1 MWQSKCSTVQ
11 FWESAHPAGFS
22 NLKPVTAN
30 SRLLDEHADFSSAAA
45 ELYAAA
51 NCVNDVIA
59 LSYVCEEAGIPF
71 QLPFAIH
78 IDNQAAISYMTRR
91 DFAGRTK
98 LRHIDARA
106 CWVEALRDAQIVAPR
121 YIHTESQL
129 ADWMTK
135 GLIEHKFNR
144 FRSKLMLNVPLL
156 FKSK

>member
-1 MWQSKCSTVQ
+1 MDLQ
-11 FWESAHPAGFS
+11 
-22 NLKPVTAN
+22 
-30 SRLLDEHADFSSAAA
+30 RL
-45 ELYAAA
+45 
-51 NCVNDVIA
+51 A

-71 QLPFAIH
+71 ELPFTIH

-106 CWVEALRDAQIVAPR
+106 SWVETLRDAKLVAPR
-121 YIHTESQL
+121 YIPTESQL

-135 GLIEHKFNR
+135 GLVEHKFTR
-144 FRSKLMLNVPLL
+144 FRNKLMLNVPLL

>member
-1 MWQSKCSTVQ
+1 
-11 FWESAHPAGFS
+11 
-22 NLKPVTAN
+22 
-30 SRLLDEHADFSSAAA
+30 
-45 ELYAAA
+45 
-51 NCVNDVIA
+51 
-59 LSYVCEEAGIPF
+59 
-71 QLPFAIH
+71 
-78 IDNQAAISYMTRR
+78 MTRR
-91 DFAGRTK
+91 ADFAGRTK

-106 CWVEALRDAQIVAPR
+106 CQCWVEALRDAQIVAPR